1 MTGQAVLE
9 FPRHPSPWRIVDR
22 GDDWATRA
30 GWRYALIDATG
41 DVLALDTVPT
51 WNGWGAITGGDTYAE
66 VAAAARRLAHEWG
79 HDPDQTIKETP

>member
-41 DVLALDTVPT
+41 RPIVLDTVPT
-51 WNGWGAITGGDTYAE
+51 WDGWGAITGGDTYAE
-66 VAAAARRLAHEWG
+66 VAAAARRLATDQG
-79 HDPDQTIKETP
+79 YDPDQTIKETP